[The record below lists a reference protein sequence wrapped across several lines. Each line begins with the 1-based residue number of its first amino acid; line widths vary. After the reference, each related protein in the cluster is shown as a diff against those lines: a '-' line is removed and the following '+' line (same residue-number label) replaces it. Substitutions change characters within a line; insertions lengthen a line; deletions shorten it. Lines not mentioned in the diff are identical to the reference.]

1 MNGCWKKKKERVS
14 FFLCLLASMKTQASI
29 HGNSYDCFEE
39 SQMTV
44 FLKPVH

>member
-1 MNGCWKKKKERVS
+1 MGVGKKKKRE
-14 FFLCLLASMKTQASI
+14 FLIFYASWLQCKTQASI

>member
-1 MNGCWKKKKERVS
+1 MGVGEKKE
-14 FFLCLLASMKTQASI
+14 FLIFYASWLKCKTWASV
-29 HGNSYDCFEE
+29 HDNSYDCFEE